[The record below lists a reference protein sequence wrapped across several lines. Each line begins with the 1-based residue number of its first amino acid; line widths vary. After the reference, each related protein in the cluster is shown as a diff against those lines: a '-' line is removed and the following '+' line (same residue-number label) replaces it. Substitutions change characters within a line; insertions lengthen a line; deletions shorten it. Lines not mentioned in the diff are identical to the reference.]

1 MADILQDHLED
12 RAAEYHRGHL
22 VLKALGRWRART
34 RLTRAHFGR
43 RKRPSFFSARRSC
56 LRRVLEDESLRAATL
71 RVLARLL
78 RWLVSGRGA
87 GPVGAALGA
96 AGTALLLEGPAGAG
110 TTGGNATATRLLGE

>member
-22 VLKALGRWRART
+22 VLKALGRWKART
-34 RLTRAHFGR
+34 HLTRPHVGR
-43 RKRPSFFSARRSC
+43 RRRPSFFSSRRSC